1 MHKLPAS
8 SSYPNFRRKSSFP
21 TPRLSQEWLPH
32 GLPTCNML
40 ADCARA
46 LLRTGGLA
54 APLWCPVPELGP
66 TTAPGTHILEWEPGK
81 EGRRLQL
88 RTVLLS
94 AEVEWVERRE
104 VVQVVVEPVPK
115 AVPRARKK

>member
-1 MHKLPAS
+1 MLTDS
-8 SSYPNFRRKSSFP
+8 S
-21 TPRLSQEWLPH
+21 
-32 GLPTCNML
+32 
-40 ADCARA
+40 RA

-66 TTAPGTHILEWEPGK
+66 TTAPGTHILEWELGK

-104 VVQVVVEPVPK
+104 MVQVVVEPVPK